1 MSNAAAVVGVG
12 VGVGVFYCSSP
23 SRAIKRKCVLV
34 GGGDF
39 FNERKRERERERER
53 VVFFGSKVPHF
64 FLLFNFFYKP

>member
-53 VVFFGSKVPHF
+53 VVFFWVESSA
-64 FLLFNFFYKP
+64 FLFTF

>member
-39 FNERKRERERERER
+39 FNETKRERERER
-53 VVFFGSKVPHF
+53 VVFFWSKVPHF
-64 FLLFNFFYKP
+64 FLLGNFFYKP